1 MPAIIR
7 RGVINME
14 QRTIFITKSDMKQL
28 RSLLEAAENS
38 LRRDQENLKQL
49 EDELDRAE
57 VVAEA
62 QLPHDVVTMNSRV
75 VVEDLDTAR
84 ISEYELV
91 FPRNSDMSRSR
102 ISVLAPIGT
111 ALLGYRTGDII
122 EWEVPA
128 GRKRLKIIQVTYQPE
143 AAGDVAC

>member
-1 MPAIIR
+1 VPAIIR

-14 QRTIFITKSDMKQL
+14 QRTIFVTRSDMKQL

-49 EDELDRAE
+49 EEELDRAE

-62 QLPHDVVTMNSRV
+62 QLPNDVVTMNSRV
-75 VVEDLDTAR
+75 VVEDLGTGR
-84 ISEYELV
+84 ISEYEIV
-91 FPRNSDMSRSR
+91 FPRNSDLSRGR

-122 EWEVPA
+122 EWEVPV
-128 GRKRLKIIQVTYQPE
+128 GKKRFKIVRVSYQPE
-143 AAGDVAC
+143 AAGNVA